1 MGSKFSGNVCNEC
14 RNSHAKFY
22 AIDAAESTESSV
34 TISPPFLRYL
44 EKNIR
49 WGGGGRYPPVGARAK
64 SLKEIGQKL
73 WVGRVQIYKTETWTW
88 QCASFRDLVT

>member
-44 EKNIR
+44 EKTS
-49 WGGGGRYPPVGARAK
+49 GGGEGADIPPSVRG
-64 SLKEIGQKL
+64 L
-73 WVGRVQIYKTETWTW
+73 RV
-88 QCASFRDLVT
+88 